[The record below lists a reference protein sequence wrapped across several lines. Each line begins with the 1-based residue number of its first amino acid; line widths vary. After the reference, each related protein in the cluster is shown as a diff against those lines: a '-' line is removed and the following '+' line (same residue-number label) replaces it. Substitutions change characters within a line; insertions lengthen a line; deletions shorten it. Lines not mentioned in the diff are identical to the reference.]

1 MDEQDREANEGKTD
15 AHRENAF
22 HATATT
28 DEWSIAATET
38 NDHLGRGSDDDPV
51 LTPVKS
57 IQPDDAEK
65 MRIAEQWR
73 RGEISE
79 NEARQLLGDDTVD
92 GMIADRDAFREAIQ
106 RDTSDF
112 LQPE

>member
-1 MDEQDREANEGKTD
+1 MDEQDRAANEDLTD
-15 AHRENAF
+15 AYRENAF
-22 HATATT
+22 HAAATT
-28 DEWSIAATET
+28 DEWLIASTET
-38 NDHLGRGSDDDPV
+38 NNHLGRESDDDPG

-57 IQPDDAEK
+57 IQPDEAEK
-65 MRIAEQWR
+65 KQIAEQWR

-79 NEARQLLGDDTVD
+79 NEARQLLGDDAVD
-92 GMIADRDAFREAIQ
+92 GIIADRDAFREAIQ